1 MNESTTLSG
10 MGKKQLFTTDYEMH
24 ASAKLLYPYIQTAS
38 GLAQWFATNVNIN
51 AEKIFTFIWEQEQ
64 KKAAMHSFRMNH
76 YVKFEF
82 LSDTGT
88 ALNDPSWFEIRLETD
103 EMTQLTYLKVSDYSD
118 FDDMEELQE
127 IWDDLIDRLKSVV
140 GG

>member
-1 MNESTTLSG
+1 

-38 GLAQWFATNVNIN
+38 GLAQWFAADVKISP
-51 AEKIFTFIWEQEQ
+51 EKVFSFEWEHER
-64 KKAAMHSFRMNH
+64 KKAVMHSFRMNH

-82 LSDTGT
+82 LADDGSQV
-88 ALNDPSWFEIRLETD
+88 ADPSWFEMRLETD

-127 IWDDLIDRLKSVV
+127 IWDDLIVQLKSVV